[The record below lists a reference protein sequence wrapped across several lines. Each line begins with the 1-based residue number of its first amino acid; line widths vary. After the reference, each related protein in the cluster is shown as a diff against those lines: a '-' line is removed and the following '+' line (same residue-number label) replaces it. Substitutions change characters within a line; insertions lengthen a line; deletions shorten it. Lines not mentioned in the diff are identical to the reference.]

1 MNKLLILI
9 LSILIAVSFIACDG
23 SQGTAGDSKV
33 DIDFTIIDD
42 PYNTILGFHQNPEDF
57 QGKSIAIKAG
67 SSVIY
72 NFSKN
77 TVDKKI
83 MLGLDPTGCCN
94 AYYEIRTNDG
104 IYPDISP
111 ETTFIGNFT
120 ENGYIE
126 LTSFSSPSAPTP
138 KYEIDTLDM
147 SAEELKSFILEYSS
161 NYQESPSFE
170 KTVRVFGHLLNQGD
184 YKYLFGLNE
193 KGVQTWGIEL
203 YEPTGELIFPTVSG
217 NFVNP
222 VEIIGKLSI
231 YFENGI
237 AYSCITVE
245 RVSRVEC
252 VFS

>member
-1 MNKLLILI
+1 MKNLLILFFSLALT
-9 LSILIAVSFIACDG
+9 LSLVACDG
-23 SQGTAGDSKV
+23 SQGANGDIKV
-33 DIDFTIIDD
+33 DIDFTILDD
-42 PYNTILGFHQNPEDF
+42 PYNTILGFYQNPEDF
-57 QGKSIAIKAG
+57 AGKSIAIKAG

-94 AYYEIRTNDG
+94 AYYEIRSNDG

-111 ETTFIGNFT
+111 ETTFTGNFT

-126 LTSFSSPSAPTP
+126 LTSFSSSSATAPE
-138 KYEIDTLDM
+138 YEIDALSM
-147 SAEELKSFILEYSS
+147 SAEELKTFILEYGS
-161 NYQESPSFE
+161 NYQESESFE
-170 KTVRVFGHLLNQGD
+170 KTIRVFGHLLNQGD

-193 KGVQTWGIEL
+193 NGVQTWGIEL
-203 YEPTGELIFPTVSG
+203 YEPTGELNFPIVSG

-222 VEIIGKLSI
+222 VEIIGKLSV

-237 AYSCITVE
+237 AYACITVE
-245 RVSRVEC
+245 RVSKVEC